1 MRKGGIGLDTLIDYV
16 LRTGGLDFKEKPFT
30 NVDNLILCLL
40 SYVKY
45 EGLVPTVEEN
55 KGPVTF
61 FEALNG
67 KTSPKRLKEIYNKKA
82 AAQLF
87 PLLLISRRFSRI
99 GLNYYVSKTD
109 EKSESQFSA
118 VTFLLDGVGSFIAY
132 RGTDGTV
139 VGWKEDFNMAF
150 INPVPAQALSV
161 DYLNT
166 VAWRLPGN
174 ISVGGHSKGGNL
186 AVYASSM
193 CDIGVQKRIKAVFD
207 NDGPGFREEFFR
219 SSGFIDI
226 QDRLHKFVPKSS
238 VVGMLLDHW
247 SEYTVVDSSTYGILQ
262 HDPLSWLI
270 DGDDFVTLDSVTAG
284 AQLMDATLN
293 KWIDSM
299 TAQQREDF
307 VSGLFQILESTQI
320 ADFTEQAAGWGR
332 TALTV
337 LEAIKGIDPE
347 VRRVLLRTVGS
358 LVTLAA
364 KEFTGEK
371 VGRAAGRLGRPK
383 KRGEAGMAALP
394 EKAAIE
400 NKGK

>member
-1 MRKGGIGLDTLIDYV
+1 MDTLIDYV

-55 KGPVTF
+55 KEPVSF

-67 KTSPKRLKEIYNKKA
+67 KDSPERLKEIYNKKA

-87 PLLLISRRFSRI
+87 PLLLISRRFGRI
-99 GLNYYVSKTD
+99 GLNYYVSITD

-118 VTFLLDGVGSFIAY
+118 VTFLLEGAGSFVAY
-132 RGTDGTV
+132 RGTDGSV
-139 VGWKEDFNMAF
+139 IGWKEDFNMAF

-166 VAWRLPGN
+166 VALRLPGE

-193 CDIGVQKRIKAVFD
+193 CDISVQKRIRAVYD
-207 NDGPGFREEFFR
+207 NDGPGFKEEFFR

-226 QDRLHKFVPKSS
+226 QDRLLKFVPKSS
-238 VVGMLLDHW
+238 VVGMLLNHW
-247 SEYTVVDSSTYGILQ
+247 SEYTVVDSDTYGILQ
-262 HDPLSWLI
+262 HDPLSWLT
-270 DGDDFVTLDSVTAG
+270 DGDDFVKLDSVTAG

-299 TAQQREDF
+299 TDRQREDF
-307 VSGLFQILESTQI
+307 VGGLFQILKSTQI
-320 ADFTEQAAGWGR
+320 VDFTEPGSGWGK
-332 TALTV
+332 TALSV
-337 LEAIKGIDPE
+337 IEAIKGIDPE

-358 LVTLAA
+358 LVSLAA

-371 VGRAAGRLGRPK
+371 MGKAAGRLGRPK
-383 KRGEAGMAALP
+383 KRMDTGKAGALP
-394 EKAAIE
+394 EKTAIQNE
-400 NKGK
+400 KV